1 MAIPEPF
8 LDELLDRTDIVDLV
22 SESVRLT
29 QKGRNYW
36 GLCPFHSE
44 KTPSF
49 SVSADKRIF
58 KCFGCGKGGGA
69 INFVMELDNLSFR
82 EAVEVLAKRVGMEVP
97 DSGPSAGMR
106 ERREKLLE
114 LNKQAARTFHK
125 WLYAPEGAEGLAYLQ
140 KRGLSRSTLTNF
152 GLGFAPNSWDALIQ
166 ALADQGYDKRDL
178 LDAGL
183 AVNNKDG
190 RIYDRFRNR
199 VMFPIIDVR
208 GNVIGFG
215 GRVMDDS
222 TPKYLN
228 SPDTPVYNKS
238 RNVFALNI
246 AKTSKAGRVILTE
259 GYMDT
264 ISLHQAGF
272 DCAVASL
279 GTSLTSEHAQ
289 LLARYFQEA
298 IISYDGDG
306 AGVAA
311 AQRAIPL
318 LEKAGLK
325 VKVLRMQ
332 GAKDPDEFIKNLG
345 TEAFE
350 ERINKARNGF
360 LFSLEILEKE
370 YDMNSPEGKTAFHKE
385 AAKRLTMFEEEI
397 ERNNY
402 IEAVAEKY
410 RIGYEELKKLV
421 GKMAI
426 QMGQATPAERPK
438 QTANRE
444 KQKEDGNLKSQKI
457 LLTWLIENEALFAQ
471 IKKYIVPEDFTKEL
485 YRTVAE
491 ILYEQY
497 EAGEVN
503 PAKVMNHFTDEEE
516 HREVAELFHTKIRE
530 LTTKEEQEKALKE
543 TIIRVKYNSIEFAT
557 KMLNPTD
564 IVGLQRLMEAKKSLQ
579 DLQKMHISID

>member
-1 MAIPEPF
+1 MKYFVTFNMRAIGKEIAKNIVEKEELDKVREDRGARTIEF
-8 LDELLDRTDIVDLV
+8 LMGSPDDDASLFLFNGIMEVLQEYIDDGTLICRSGRVTFDETSIMDQNTDTAKKQLK
-22 SESVRLT
+22 SEIDEFYSL
-29 QKGRNYW
+29 
-36 GLCPFHSE
+36 E
-44 KTPSF
+44 KTPDIICTASDDF
-49 SVSADKRIF
+49 A
-58 KCFGCGKGGGA
+58 
-69 INFVMELDNLSFR
+69 
-82 EAVEVLAKRVGMEVP
+82 LA
-97 DSGPSAGMR
+97 A
-106 ERREKLLE
+106 LE
-114 LNKQAARTFHK
+114 L
-125 WLYAPEGAEGLAYLQ
+125 
-140 KRGLSRSTLTNF
+140 
-152 GLGFAPNSWDALIQ
+152 
-166 ALADQGYDKRDL
+166 
-178 LDAGL
+178 
-183 AVNNKDG
+183 
-190 RIYDRFRNR
+190 
-199 VMFPIIDVR
+199 
-208 GNVIGFG
+208 
-215 GRVMDDS
+215 
-222 TPKYLN
+222 
-228 SPDTPVYNKS
+228 
-238 RNVFALNI
+238 
-246 AKTSKAGRVILTE
+246 
-259 GYMDT
+259 
-264 ISLHQAGF
+264 
-272 DCAVASL
+272 
-279 GTSLTSEHAQ
+279 
-289 LLARYFQEA
+289 
-298 IISYDGDG
+298 
-306 AGVAA
+306 
-311 AQRAIPL
+311 
-318 LEKAGLK
+318 
-325 VKVLRMQ
+325 
-332 GAKDPDEFIKNLG
+332 
-345 TEAFE
+345 
-350 ERINKARNGF
+350 
-360 LFSLEILEKE
+360 LEKE